1 MIPFFSPM
9 VHVEGNLEVEHMAF
23 EEGGGR
29 GWCSGTN
36 IIRFVLFMHLE
47 FYFFF
52 AGRVNSMNII
62 FSV

>member
-1 MIPFFSPM
+1 MIQFFSPM
-9 VHVEGNLEVEHMAF
+9 IHVEGNLEVEHMAF

-29 GWCSGTN
+29 DWCSGTN
-36 IIRFVLFMHLE
+36 IIRNFI
-47 FYFFF
+47 FF